1 MLCSRKQLWVC
12 HEGSKKLI
20 WDVCENNAFEIMI
33 SLSLTEY
40 WEWSIWSLFE
50 QADFPFVRYAV
61 AGQLAKQSSYSTFRN
76 GLWKPISCDVK
87 KSSRERL
94 SLMFGYTVSTWLVGC
109 HRNWRTMRTGII
121 RCASSRAF
129 ADALSCSNSRL
140 FAVRQFDR
148 LISLVTLNCVVEIQ
162 AFSECEFWFEPITE
176 KMLFV
181 KSSALKHEPRIV
193 RVWVRCD

>member
-12 HEGSKKLI
+12 HEGSKKII
-20 WDVCENNAFEIMI
+20 WDVCENNAFEVMI

-61 AGQLAKQSSYSTFRN
+61 AGQLAKQSSYPTFRN

-148 LISLVTLNCVVEIQ
+148 SIVLMAMDCEVVLIYSGQLIHG
-162 AFSECEFWFEPITE
+162 
-176 KMLFV
+176 V
-181 KSSALKHEPRIV
+181 KLR
-193 RVWVRCD
+193 WN